1 MDGFDAIPM
10 FSKKKL
16 RILES
21 IRTIQMAYTE
31 NIVLVM
37 RVIGSTDVQT
47 SSTTYITTNRS
58 LPVLPPA
65 CTWTTKCFEIQFDFE
80 ATAVPYFM
88 VPVWS

>member
-1 MDGFDAIPM
+1 MDGFHAIPM

-37 RVIGSTDVQT
+37 RVIGSTDVQ
-47 SSTTYITTNRS
+47 YD
-58 LPVLPPA
+58 V
-65 CTWTTKCFEIQFDFE
+65 
-80 ATAVPYFM
+80 ATLG
-88 VPVWS
+88 